1 MARMSLA
8 PPPGIDDFSQWLD
21 AFFQP
26 LTLVDFGI
34 LLLCAGLA
42 WGLCR
47 ALRNTLALEGPSILF
62 GRRTWD
68 GVLFPLVLLS
78 TVYVAKL
85 ALAPWLPLVALRVA
99 IPALVVLVLIRI
111 GVKVLQVAF
120 RTSPAVRLLERTLS
134 WAAWLLMVLW
144 VSGFLPLFLN
154 ELDQI
159 RWTFGSETLSLRK
172 ILEGF
177 LTAGAV
183 MIVTLWISSVIE
195 ARLLRNAT
203 GSELSVRKALS
214 NANRAILVFIGLLL
228 ALSSVGI
235 DMSALSVLGGAVGVG
250 IGFGLQKLAANYVSG
265 FVILAERS
273 LRIGDNVKV
282 DGFEGRITNIN
293 ARYAVIRSLSGS
305 ESIVPN
311 EMLITSRVENLS
323 LADPLIWQSTS
334 VTVGYDCDVT
344 LVMNLLQEAALSQ
357 PRVLREPAPSAAL
370 AAFAADGLQFTL
382 GYWIADPQNGQLNL
396 RSMINLA
403 ILRAL
408 QAHRIEIPYPQ
419 RVIRTFR
426 EETVPQPSAH
436 E

>member
-1 MARMSLA
+1 MKLG
-8 PPPGIDDFSQWLD
+8 PPPGIDDFSQWME

-34 LLLCAGLA
+34 LLVCAALS

-47 ALRNTLALEGPSILF
+47 GLRNALALQGPSIFF

-68 GVLFPLVLLS
+68 GVLFPFVLLS
-78 TVYVAKL
+78 TVYASKL

-195 ARLLRNAT
+195 DRLLRNAT

-235 DMSALSVLGGAVGVG
+235 DMSALSVLGGAIGVG

-334 VTVGYDCDVT
+334 VTVGYDSDVT

-408 QAHRIEIPYPQ
+408 QARQIEIPYPQ
-419 RVIRTFR
+419 RVIRAVR
-426 EETVPQPSAH
+426 EESVPQPSAH